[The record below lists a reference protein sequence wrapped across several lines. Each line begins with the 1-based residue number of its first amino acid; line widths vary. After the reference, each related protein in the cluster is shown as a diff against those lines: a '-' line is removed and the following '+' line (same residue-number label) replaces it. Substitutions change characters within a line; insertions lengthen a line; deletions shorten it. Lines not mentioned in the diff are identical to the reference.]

1 MKLLKLTFQFVFTAI
16 VSINNLFA
24 QNIADS
30 LYLPEIVIT
39 EKTADREI
47 RSTTPFQILSND
59 RIQAL
64 NALQLSDAVK
74 HFSGV
79 TVKDY
84 GGIGGLKTISVRGLG
99 ASHTGISYN
108 GLEVTDLQSG
118 QIDIGRFSLD
128 NIESVTLNNGQN
140 DNIFLPAKAFA
151 SASGININSKTP
163 EFKNKEKL
171 NGSLSVKGGSFGLF
185 NPAMNSSIKFSDKIA
200 ATFSS
205 ELTLAKGN
213 YPYILH
219 YGDADRDSS
228 SIEQRQNSDVKNL
241 RLETGLYADF
251 SQDTK
256 GYISLYYYQSER
268 GLPGATIFYNTQG
281 FSKQRLWDNT
291 FFTQGHL
298 EHTFSRKWIIQVNA
312 KYNKGYLKYL
322 DPTYL
327 GIEGE
332 IKDIFTQN
340 ELYGSIAALYRAL
353 ENVSFS
359 FSNDITNANMHS
371 NRKSFAAPSRLTS
384 QSVVAAKWVSEEIM
398 ATSSLLYTHTFESV
412 KNGNAAKNR
421 IKLTPHIS
429 ISVKPFNNIDLRFRA
444 FYKNSFRLPTFN
456 DLYYPSIG
464 YRDLKPEDANQFN
477 FGITYSNS
485 SNSIKDNLFNNLTL
499 SADAYHNRVN
509 NKIIAYPSGN
519 LHQWT
524 MLNMGKVHING
535 VDFSAEC
542 SINITQNSPITLG
555 VSYTFQR
562 SVDKTN
568 PDKSTWNHQIPYTP
582 LHSGSS
588 RALFQLPWLN
598 IAYTL
603 IWSGDRYTNAY
614 NSKEFRIA
622 GYADHSVSLSKGI
635 KAGSGNL
642 NFSIEALNLSG
653 KNYEIILNYP
663 MPGRSYRW
671 NISYNF

>member
-59 RIQAL
+59 RLQAL

-205 ELTLAKGN
+205 ELTLAKGK
-213 YPYILH
+213 YPYTLY
-219 YGDADRDSS
+219 YGDAGNDSS
-228 SIEQRQNSDVKNL
+228 SVEHRENSDVKNF
-241 RLETGLYADF
+241 RLETGLFADF
-251 SQDTK
+251 SPRSK
-256 GYISLYYYQSER
+256 ANINIYYYQSER
-268 GLPGATIFYNTQG
+268 GLPGATIFYNTDS

-291 FFTQGHL
+291 FFTQGHF
-298 EHTFSRKWIIQVNA
+298 EHSHSNKLLFQINA
-312 KYNKGYLKYL
+312 KYNNGYLKYL
-322 DPTYL
+322 DPTFL
-327 GIEGE
+327 GGDGKIE
-332 IKDIFTQN
+332 DIFTQN
-340 ELYGSIAALYRAL
+340 EVYGSASALYRAF
-353 ENVSFS
+353 ENISFS
-359 FSNDITNANMHS
+359 LSSDITHANMFS

-384 QSVVAAKWVSEEIM
+384 HSVIAAKWVGEQIM
-398 ATSSLLYTHTFESV
+398 ATSSLLYTQTFESV
-412 KNGNAAKNR
+412 NIGDPASNR
-421 IKLTPHIS
+421 RKLTTHL
-429 ISVKPFNNIDLRFRA
+429 SVSAKPFIDNNFRVRA
-444 FYKNSFRLPTFN
+444 FYKESFRLPTFN
-456 DLYYPSIG
+456 DLYYPLVG
-464 YRDLKPEDANQFN
+464 FRDLQPESAHQFN
-477 FGITYSNS
+477 LGVTYGKSNGSIT
-485 SNSIKDNLFNNLTL
+485 L
-499 SADAYHNRVN
+499 DAYHNRVN

-535 VDFSAEC
+535 IDISAE
-542 SINITQNSPITLG
+542 SNINITNIADLLLG
-555 VSYTFQR
+555 LSYTYQDAI
-562 SVDKTN
+562 DKTDRN
-568 PDKSTWNHQIPYTP
+568 KITWNHQIPYTP
-582 LHSGSS
+582 KHSGSS
-588 RALFQLPWLN
+588 RALINLPWLD
-598 IAYTL
+598 ISYTL
-603 IWSGDRYTNAY
+603 IWSGQRYSNAY
-614 NSKEFRIA
+614 NSKEFRVN
-622 GYADHSVSLSKGI
+622 GYTDHSISLSKII
-635 KAGSGNL
+635 KAGKDSINL
-642 NFSIEALNLSG
+642 SFEILNLANN
-653 KNYEIILNYP
+653 NYEIILNYP

>member
-59 RIQAL
+59 RLQAL
-64 NALQLSDAVK
+64 NALQLSDAIK

-108 GLEVTDLQSG
+108 GLEVTDVQSG

-185 NPAMNSSIKFSDKIA
+185 NPAMKSNIKFSDKIA

-205 ELTLAKGN
+205 ELTLAKGK
-213 YPYILH
+213 YPYTLY
-219 YGDADRDSS
+219 YGDAGNDSS
-228 SIEQRQNSDVKNL
+228 SVEHRENSDVKNF
-241 RLETGLYADF
+241 RLETGLFADF
-251 SQDTK
+251 SPRSK
-256 GYISLYYYQSER
+256 ANINIYYYQSER
-268 GLPGATIFYNTQG
+268 GLPGATIFYNTDS

-291 FFTQGHL
+291 FFTQGHF
-298 EHTFSRKWIIQVNA
+298 EHSHSNKLLFQINA
-312 KYNKGYLKYL
+312 KYNNGYLKYL
-322 DPTYL
+322 DPTFL
-327 GIEGE
+327 GGDGKIE
-332 IKDIFTQN
+332 DIFTQN
-340 ELYGSIAALYRAL
+340 EVYGSASALYRAF
-353 ENVSFS
+353 ENISFS
-359 FSNDITNANMHS
+359 LSSDITHANMFS

-384 QSVVAAKWVSEEIM
+384 HSVIAAKWVSEQIM
-398 ATSSLLYTHTFESV
+398 ATSSLLYTQTFESV
-412 KNGNAAKNR
+412 NIGDPASNR
-421 IKLTPHIS
+421 RKLTTHL
-429 ISVKPFNNIDLRFRA
+429 SVSAKPFIDNNFRVRA
-444 FYKNSFRLPTFN
+444 FYNESFRLPTFN
-456 DLYYPSIG
+456 DLYYPLVG
-464 YRDLKPEDANQFN
+464 FRDLQPESAHQFN
-477 FGITYSNS
+477 LGVTYGKSNGSIT
-485 SNSIKDNLFNNLTL
+485 L
-499 SADAYHNRVN
+499 DAYHNRVN

-535 VDFSAEC
+535 IDISAE
-542 SINITQNSPITLG
+542 SNINITNIADLLLG
-555 VSYTFQR
+555 LSYTYQDAI
-562 SVDKTN
+562 DKTDRN
-568 PDKSTWNHQIPYTP
+568 KITWNHQIPYTP